1 MRPDRFLMPLW
12 LALAFFVPSAG
23 AQDADASHYDG
34 TWTVRLRCPDGSS
47 CAARLVLRDFEGTW
61 QDLQGKRSAKSACG
75 AKKIPLTVQSSK
87 LSYLAF
93 TVWGENISPGCATLS
108 VLVKPVTPKVLE
120 GRYELGVHEGESP
133 EVHASHSQPVPAA
146 PPVRNDTGKA
156 ALADAGTARSV
167 RLERR

>member
-23 AQDADASHYDG
+23 AQDAEASHYDG

-61 QDLQGKRSAKSACG
+61 QDLQGKRSAKGACG

-87 LSYLAF
+87 LSHLAF
-93 TVWGENISPGCATLS
+93 KVWGELCGG
-108 VLVKPVTPKVLE
+108 KVNGRAHKVSRAAQGVAASLE
-120 GRYELGVHEGESP
+120 EG
-133 EVHASHSQPVPAA
+133 
-146 PPVRNDTGKA
+146 
-156 ALADAGTARSV
+156 
-167 RLERR
+167 